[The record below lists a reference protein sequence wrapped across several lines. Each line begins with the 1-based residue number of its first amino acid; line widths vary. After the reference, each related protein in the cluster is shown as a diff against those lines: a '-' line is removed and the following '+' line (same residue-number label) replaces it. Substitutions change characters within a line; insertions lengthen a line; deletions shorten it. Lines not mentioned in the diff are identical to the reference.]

1 MKNQTYFWSL
11 MTLLSGFLIAGL
23 VILLL
28 DRDDSQPIKIIPA
41 PTPQPMKVYL
51 TGDVQNPG
59 VYKLPKNSRLED
71 LFVAAKVEIFPMEK
85 FNLSAKLYDGQHI
98 HIDNTI
104 STKNQNVIIIDSA
117 KININEASVDQLMEL
132 PGIGETKANEIV
144 QYRVTNGYFD
154 RIEDILNVPGIG
166 ESTFNQFKDLI
177 ETNSID

>member
-1 MKNQTYFWSL
+1 MKNQTYFWFL

-28 DRDDSQPIKIIPA
+28 ERDNSQPIKIIPA
-41 PTPQPMKVYL
+41 PTPEPMKVYL
-51 TGDVQNPG
+51 SGDVEYPG
-59 VYKLPKNSRLED
+59 VYELPKNSRVED
-71 LFVAAKVEIFPMEK
+71 LFSLAKVDNFPFEK

-98 HIDNTI
+98 HIENSI
-104 STKNQNVIIIDSA
+104 STKNQNIIDLHSIR
-117 KININEASVDQLMEL
+117 ININEASVDQLMDL

-144 QYRVTNGYFD
+144 QYRATNGYFD